1 MPRIP
6 DDKNPQTPSDV
17 ELDAAMASEP
27 ATAGEAYDRDERVR
41 AAHRAASLDVAP
53 AVAESFAGLSSVPN
67 NIGEKYL
74 DALASRLP
82 TPKGK

>member
-27 ATAGEAYDRDERVR
+27 ATAGEAFDRDERVR

-53 AVAESFAGLSSVPN
+53 AVARSFAGVAPVPDD
-67 NIGEKYL
+67 IGGAFA
-74 DALASRLP
+74 DALRKRLDV
-82 TPKGK
+82 KGT